1 MFQRSYPKALWDTPG
16 LLLDPS
22 LSHYYPIRDFAR
34 IKAMKPNKIMPQW
47 HDTEKKSFA
56 FIVYENSDNG
66 SVDDDDALPLLRIEV
81 RLKKNAQHN
90 ESPSPLKLVW
100 NSILN
105 DSILSTRIISI
116 GEALAAE
123 EKRIALKDK
132 AKQELQ
138 QKMEVAQEVAPHK
151 TPEEKT
157 KYKEMKQNEYFENKM
172 AKIAELGKE
181 EWERQKADEQ
191 HQQKQLKLL
200 AALSLVSKDKIK
212 AGKPAEISIEHF
224 GGLGILSPS
233 TDALVLVYAPS
244 TGILPACHDMLAVP
258 PEWEDF
264 VQIDDDDD
272 KSQSKD
278 HDSDEEQG
286 DTESDEEDLEDMEEW
301 GFQMDDEWDVMDP
314 VSDEAY
320 PAFATF
326 EPVERDFG
334 NAIDSGEMMW
344 SEYSGENIGWK
355 FDHKPRFVRGEFVD
369 GWHPVE
375 EQSKP

>member
-1 MFQRSYPKALWDTPG
+1 
-16 LLLDPS
+16 
-22 LSHYYPIRDFAR
+22 
-34 IKAMKPNKIMPQW
+34 MKPNKIMPQW

-123 EKRIALKDK
+123 EKRIALRDK

-151 TPEEKT
+151 TPEEKAE
-157 KYKEMKQNEYFENKM
+157 YKEMKQNEYFENKM
-172 AKIAELGKE
+172 TKIAELGKE

-224 GGLGILSPS
+224 GGLGILAPS

-272 KSQSKD
+272 DKSQSKD
-278 HDSDEEQG
+278 YDSDEEQG